1 MITGC
6 KPGRVDGFCR
16 CRRIDCSH
24 TIFHCL
30 PSLQVWVVTVSLH
43 SPRWMVVNHGFPI
56 KEINNDGPVQFF
68 LYGVTIVVVAVPE
81 GLPLAVTISLAYR

>member
-1 MITGC
+1 MSAYRLQPHHFSLSPLPPSVG
-6 KPGRVDGFCR
+6 G
-16 CRRIDCSH
+16 
-24 TIFHCL
+24 HCL
-30 PSLQVWVVTVSLH
+30 PPSS
-43 SPRWMVVNHGFPI
+43 SPPPRWMVVNHGFPI